1 MYPRSANI
9 IKYHKNHRS
18 TKSVYNLLQLKEKN
32 PEINLENVR
41 VLYTTGR
48 RREEIWLESFSTS
61 YNYSYY
67 SIIILIIKSLFSN
80 RKLSL
85 CRKMERV

>member
-32 PEINLENVR
+32 PEVNLENVR
-41 VLYTTGR
+41 VLYTTEG
-48 RREEIWLESFSTS
+48 EEEKENLAWIILH
-61 YNYSYY
+61 N
-67 SIIILIIKSLFSN
+67 IIILIIILII
-80 RKLSL
+80 L
-85 CRKMERV
+85 